1 MTFLKTL
8 DMARTR
14 PMPEC
19 RMAHLPVRSYL
30 AVPTISRSGAVL
42 GGLFFGHSTP
52 GVFTDQSEHRLTG
65 LAGEAAIAIDN
76 VRLFEAAQKEI
87 EERRRAE
94 TALREFNANLEKE
107 VRERT
112 ERCGSRKRWK
122 RLAS

>member
-1 MTFLKTL
+1 
-8 DMARTR
+8 
-14 PMPEC
+14 
-19 RMAHLPVRSYL
+19 
-30 AVPTISRSGAVL
+30 
-42 GGLFFGHSTP
+42 
-52 GVFTDQSEHRLTG
+52 LTG